1 MDMSCTRT
9 TEPKWSCADLLSSY
23 RFWGIVIVYLLL
35 SIAYALGAT
44 YSLAYWMSSLHIS
57 SKFIGVIVISGHF
70 GSLFGLILGWFLCR
84 LKNRYSLFIPVLCLM
99 FGAVLCL
106 NVNDA
111 SESALLAIGQ
121 FLSGMSQGMAML
133 LIPVL
138 LVAGASSVETFTI
151 ALGMCLIIKYLVTIS
166 LAIVAAY
173 VSEYLILLTFTASSI
188 ALLLLL
194 PMKKALFYTA
204 PPLRHSSAQQPYLS
218 TPFLATLLS
227 FCIPFYIVYWFF
239 KTHQQL
245 QFISPSSRLMTAK
258 GAGWLSALGPFG
270 NALLCMMLNDEI
282 NKLLTAKEAK
292 AGIKTGWVLFWSLL
306 LPPIGIAII
315 QTKMNRVIT
324 TYAINTES
332 KLAG

>member
-9 TEPKWSCADLLSSY
+9 TQPKWSCADLLSSY
-23 RFWGIVIVYLLL
+23 RFWGIVVIYLLL
-35 SIAYALGAT
+35 STAYALGST
-44 YSLAYWMSSLHIS
+44 YSLTYWVSSLLIT
-57 SKFIGVIVISGHF
+57 SKFIGVIVVSGHF
-70 GSLFGLILGWFLCR
+70 GILFGLILGWFLCR
-84 LKNRYSLFIPVLCLM
+84 IKNRNSLFIPVLCLM
-99 FGAVLCL
+99 FGAVLCWT
-106 NVNDA
+106 VNDA
-111 SESALLAIGQ
+111 SGSTLLVIGQ
-121 FLSGMSQGMAML
+121 FLIGMSQGMMMI

-138 LVAGASSVETFTI
+138 LVGGASSVEIYAIT
-151 ALGMCLIIKYLVTIS
+151 LGMCLIIKYLVTTC
-166 LAIVAAY
+166 LAMAAVY
-173 VSEYLILLTFTASSI
+173 VPEYLIVLAFIASLI

-194 PMKKALFYTA
+194 PMKKALFYAA
-204 PPLRHSSAQQPYLS
+204 PPLRHSSTLQPCQA
-218 TPFLATLLS
+218 TPFLATLISL
-227 FCIPFYIVYWFF
+227 CIPLYMVYWFF

-282 NKLLTAKEAK
+282 NNLLTAKEANP
-292 AGIKTGWVLFWSLL
+292 GIKTGWVLFWSLL

-315 QTKMNRVIT
+315 QTKMNKLIT